1 MKIKNFTLFII
12 CPIIFFPS
20 LLTGGKI
27 NFYPYSYEQRLFAKE
42 SNEDFIE
49 KSLEEIKRGN
59 YEEAIK
65 FATQAIEKNQNN
77 DRAYFYRGLAF
88 SSKKNFIAAIEDYS
102 KAIELLPSSFYFLLR
117 GEAFFKSNKK
127 LDSLSDF
134 NKVIEIGSQAN
145 YLSIAHDYVGQIKS
159 GFGDNEN
166 AIISYTKA
174 IELNP
179 QNFEAYNNRAK
190 TKSMINDYY
199 GAIDDLEMMI
209 EINENSFYP
218 YYALGI
224 MYGQYLKKYSK
235 AIFYT
240 KKALEIR
247 PNSGDALHNLG
258 YLQQVKGNVSAAC
271 ENYKKAYSLGG
282 DPKSF
287 AFMNQLGC

>member
-20 LLTGGKI
+20 LLIGGKI

-65 FATQAIEKNQNN
+65 FATKAIEINQNN
-77 DRAYFYRGLAF
+77 EEAYFYRGLAF
-88 SSKKNFIAAIEDYS
+88 SSKKNFLAATEDYS
-102 KAIELLPSSFYFLLR
+102 KAIELNPKANYFLVR
-117 GEAFFKSNKK
+117 GESFFKSNNK
-127 LDSLSDF
+127 LKALSDF
-134 NKVIEIGSQAN
+134 QKVIEIGSTDRD
-145 YLSIAHDYVGQIKS
+145 LSMALTYIGTIKS
-159 GFGDNEN
+159 DFGDHSN
-166 AIISYTKA
+166 AIISFSKA

-190 TKSMINDYY
+190 AKSMNNDYY

-240 KKALEIR
+240 KEALKIK
-247 PNSGDALHNLG
+247 PNSTDALHNLG
-258 YLQQVKGNVSAAC
+258 YLQQVKGNLSAAC
-271 ENYKKAYSLGG
+271 KNYKKAYSLGES
-282 DPKSF
+282 KSF
-287 AFMNQLGC
+287 DFMNQLDC